1 MPIDVNAFYG
11 IETEEEEKARL
22 RRERQSL
29 FDMEASKNLQES
41 LYKELGLTESPLA
54 PDVTSEQNL
63 MSVQQAL
70 SEDGYVPEEMISKE
84 EPIKQPIEQQPE
96 PRTRGGIGS
105 FLFPEEEDIR
115 EQQSMEQSDLSNFF
129 NRIARGVPELTV
141 DLFKDYFTISDIV
154 SDVQEFEPIGT
165 HQLGRGMNQE
175 VLSKFD
181 VMLDEALPIKDHD
194 EFYSALGSGI
204 GSGLF
209 FMAGGLAGR
218 GLGLSASAISSL
230 LGAGT
235 MSQQMFEEA
244 IESGASEEDAFVNF
258 LSGGALGATEG
269 LLGVGRILDNI
280 GKRTG
285 QSFIRQVFTG
295 GIEESFQEGVQNLGQ
310 NLTAKET
317 FDLSRSLLEGMGTS
331 LGVAMI
337 TGGLFTSG
345 GIAIQRM
352 LANENTPNEDRA
364 LLEKAQENFDEVKAK
379 YSVPSGDN
387 LSYNTTKK
395 IIDTHN
401 TSGGSSTSING
412 ETITDGYAV
421 GISQGNGI
429 AIKGTEITQS
439 DLDNFARQNK
449 TLLSNPDN
457 FIGTW
462 YNKQDGKT
470 YIDVSTRVDNKD
482 EAKELG
488 KKNNQIAIYD
498 LANDSEIAV
507 ESKED
512 LKLIK
517 ETTQNKIENEE
528 IQRKEELRKKEND
541 IPKER
546 QLQLFHFSDVADN
559 EMVTE
564 PKRFGEHAFT
574 KGDQRASTEPRTFFY
589 TDPLRVMKDSPALR
603 RKNMFITTVDA
614 GKIYDLN
621 KNEQNYGVDENGV
634 KSLDKMIADAKAN
647 GWEGVRYPQGNQETV
662 NMFNEQ
668 LLVRPDSAPSL
679 ADVVAGKWA
688 DRVAKAQ
695 EKLKDFGSQ
704 LYDVTSL
711 LNPALAVSF
720 VSNMSIVVADRI
732 AHKNFGVQ
740 GGKLG
745 SIAGFTRTLL
755 DEYEQDFPII
765 RRYARDIYEK
775 VKEIREAMKKNPL
788 TMQESDEVMKV
799 VREKLNKGELDEFIP
814 TEQGVI
820 ILGGDILDF
829 EGDRRRHIGL
839 AYPEDQAT
847 RARYKKEI
855 KVNESK
861 PQYTAVLGED
871 ELGIKLVSFNHPKGA
886 IQARVKKDKRMEVD
900 ISMVSDEMRGTG
912 LGGAL
917 YEAVI
922 KYAKKNKIRVLGS
935 DSSVSENAQ
944 KVWEG
949 LRAKG
954 YRVHKNPDTGFV
966 GGTLVADNIGEPV
979 YELDIR
985 STIGKRFPEE
995 SYSVWATDAGVAR
1008 QIEKSANQGNDT
1020 LVFMAYPDAW
1030 NAIFSNYE
1038 FQKQLNALL
1047 VGQIGEENVP
1057 ELVSKED
1064 WEGRGSRVGVHP
1076 SSVTSE
1082 ATWLQYEKDIKKAI
1096 SDAIKINKDG
1106 IKKLKL
1112 VLKKASP
1119 SGKGGINAEINRLQE
1134 NIDKLDNNALAMKFA
1149 IDNGINLKGKIVGV
1163 SKFRQV
1169 NRKRSVT
1176 QADAGDVRLKD
1187 ERLVKHNL
1195 YDTEIEGYNYVPLEE
1210 PIDHRVLG
1218 AETEGTDVGMEGVI
1232 PAVEDEVKR
1241 ETLRRTQIF
1250 RIIQQRGLTLT
1261 REQASIVDGLIDLA
1275 SGNDAKLNEW
1285 VSNHPESKGEI
1296 PDPIAHA
1303 DWLQRNKEKS
1313 ERFRR
1318 EADKEL
1324 SQFLAPMS
1332 SGGFLNPDVWR
1343 GLTVVG
1349 KAVARGGKKFGKWS
1363 MEMIKQLGDW
1373 VRPILRSLWSHV
1385 TQTPSNIIKKPSKK
1399 ELDHATDPNGQIQM
1413 MGKTEEQALAEH
1425 KRDMKADHRVGTLPS
1440 KTSGYN
1446 MANEHPRLGEVL
1458 VPTIEAMRA
1467 EFDVRRRGTIDNEE
1481 LMKRAQKRAEKLT
1494 DRDILELD
1502 RGDIKNAEDVLAMR
1516 IYLTD
1521 QMLKVA
1527 DEIRANASTGDGILI
1542 KNMSDELTRVMRMW
1556 HSVRALG
1563 TEAGRV
1569 VQSFNIPMDDQV
1581 MEAMRD
1587 MAGLMN
1593 QLDPEGRYG
1602 GDIIE
1607 RMITK
1612 IINEKDEGKKQSKW
1626 QKAWEVGRF
1635 GFLNWILQ
1643 NPLTDMANIHG
1654 NATNLSFHIVSNIG
1668 NLGGAKTLLRGIK
1681 MGVKEGTK
1689 NALEVLHGEREA
1701 ISKFT
1706 EGSQVELPTAKGR
1719 KGKNWAKLLVPTTRL
1734 GMEDAFFRA
1743 MARNI
1748 ETERMVVKTSMKLGV
1763 NPDEVSN
1770 AVSDIINNPEMEQ
1783 YTRKEYVQ
1791 LVRYL
1796 EQIEDELVFQQ
1807 ELGRFGKAM
1816 ASASKVIFPIMPF
1829 VTTPANLLKAG
1840 VGATPL
1846 GLTKLLKADLSPEE
1860 KNQIIRRAV
1869 AGSVFMSGVVALIG
1883 QGLVEIT
1890 GGGSD
1895 DEYERDLMEAMGY
1908 KPNHIYINTP
1918 WGKFGGGYLN
1928 INPIMTMFTVAGDI
1942 LDKQRFRKFEKPSD
1956 EKAWHDK
1963 AIEDMTTAILGVAT
1977 SISDQ
1982 SFLLGVKQFMDFLS
1996 GRSPDWAMRMLTN
2009 FARVGS
2015 IQGIQRITGTED
2027 RGRYETRGKALEQ
2040 IQKNFPLAS
2049 NEGLTESI
2057 GTFGEQR
2064 QSQYERF
2071 PVPVS
2076 EIAPKPALDFLIENG
2091 LRVRQPSDGTK
2102 LENRTMNEHEL
2113 NFFRKGVGQLMAMAV
2128 EKLYMS
2134 QQPQEGKRIEELNE
2148 EELQDKLDDAYESAK
2163 KKVKKQLKKKLYKQ
2177 YQLQEGVK

>member
-1 MPIDVNAFYG
+1 M
-11 IETEEEEKARL
+11 
-22 RRERQSL
+22 
-29 FDMEASKNLQES
+29 
-41 LYKELGLTESPLA
+41 
-54 PDVTSEQNL
+54 
-63 MSVQQAL
+63 
-70 SEDGYVPEEMISKE
+70 
-84 EPIKQPIEQQPE
+84 
-96 PRTRGGIGS
+96 
-105 FLFPEEEDIR
+105 
-115 EQQSMEQSDLSNFF
+115 
-129 NRIARGVPELTV
+129 
-141 DLFKDYFTISDIV
+141 
-154 SDVQEFEPIGT
+154 
-165 HQLGRGMNQE
+165 
-175 VLSKFD
+175 
-181 VMLDEALPIKDHD
+181 
-194 EFYSALGSGI
+194 
-204 GSGLF
+204 
-209 FMAGGLAGR
+209 
-218 GLGLSASAISSL
+218 
-230 LGAGT
+230 
-235 MSQQMFEEA
+235 
-244 IESGASEEDAFVNF
+244 
-258 LSGGALGATEG
+258 
-269 LLGVGRILDNI
+269 
-280 GKRTG
+280 
-285 QSFIRQVFTG
+285 
-295 GIEESFQEGVQNLGQ
+295 
-310 NLTAKET
+310 
-317 FDLSRSLLEGMGTS
+317 
-331 LGVAMI
+331 
-337 TGGLFTSG
+337 
-345 GIAIQRM
+345 
-352 LANENTPNEDRA
+352 
-364 LLEKAQENFDEVKAK
+364 
-379 YSVPSGDN
+379 
-387 LSYNTTKK
+387 
-395 IIDTHN
+395 
-401 TSGGSSTSING
+401 
-412 ETITDGYAV
+412 
-421 GISQGNGI
+421 
-429 AIKGTEITQS
+429 
-439 DLDNFARQNK
+439 
-449 TLLSNPDN
+449 
-457 FIGTW
+457 
-462 YNKQDGKT
+462 
-470 YIDVSTRVDNKD
+470 
-482 EAKELG
+482 
-488 KKNNQIAIYD
+488 
-498 LANDSEIAV
+498 
-507 ESKED
+507 
-512 LKLIK
+512 
-517 ETTQNKIENEE
+517 
-528 IQRKEELRKKEND
+528 
-541 IPKER
+541 
-546 QLQLFHFSDVADN
+546 
-559 EMVTE
+559 
-564 PKRFGEHAFT
+564 
-574 KGDQRASTEPRTFFY
+574 
-589 TDPLRVMKDSPALR
+589 
-603 RKNMFITTVDA
+603 
-614 GKIYDLN
+614 
-621 KNEQNYGVDENGV
+621 
-634 KSLDKMIADAKAN
+634 
-647 GWEGVRYPQGNQETV
+647 
-662 NMFNEQ
+662 
-668 LLVRPDSAPSL
+668 
-679 ADVVAGKWA
+679 
-688 DRVAKAQ
+688 
-695 EKLKDFGSQ
+695 
-704 LYDVTSL
+704 
-711 LNPALAVSF
+711 
-720 VSNMSIVVADRI
+720 
-732 AHKNFGVQ
+732 
-740 GGKLG
+740 
-745 SIAGFTRTLL
+745 
-755 DEYEQDFPII
+755 
-765 RRYARDIYEK
+765 
-775 VKEIREAMKKNPL
+775 
-788 TMQESDEVMKV
+788 
-799 VREKLNKGELDEFIP
+799 
-814 TEQGVI
+814 
-820 ILGGDILDF
+820 
-829 EGDRRRHIGL
+829 
-839 AYPEDQAT
+839 
-847 RARYKKEI
+847 
-855 KVNESK
+855 
-861 PQYTAVLGED
+861 
-871 ELGIKLVSFNHPKGA
+871 
-886 IQARVKKDKRMEVD
+886 
-900 ISMVSDEMRGTG
+900 
-912 LGGAL
+912 
-917 YEAVI
+917 I
-922 KYAKKNKIRVLGS
+922 KYAVKNNIKTIGS
-935 DSSVSENAQ
+935 DRSVSPDARN
-944 KVWEG
+944 VWEG
-949 LRAKG
+949 FIDKG
-954 YRVHKNPDTGFV
+954 YDITKRPDNLIQETPDKDGNIIQYSI
-966 GGTLVADNIGEPV
+966 ADEDGMFSDEPV
-979 YELDIR
+979 YEMSVASAKD
-985 STIGKRFPEE
+985 KRFAED
-995 SYSVWATDAGVAR
+995 SYSVWQTDAGVAR
-1008 QIEKSANQGNDT
+1008 GIEKSAHDGNDT
-1020 LVFMAYPDAW
+1020 LVFLSYKDAY
-1030 NAIFSNYE
+1030 NAIFTNYE
-1038 FQKQLNALL
+1038 FQKQLHAVL
-1047 VGQIGEENVP
+1047 VNEIGEENVP

-1064 WEGRGSRVGVHP
+1064 WEGRGSRVGTYHSP
-1076 SSVTSE
+1076 NAK
-1082 ATWLQYEKDIKKAI
+1082 ATWKQYETDVKKAI
-1096 SDAIKINKDG
+1096 AKV
-1106 IKKLKL
+1106 KK
-1112 VLKKASP
+1112 KK
-1119 SGKGGINAEINRLQE
+1119 NAEG
-1134 NIDKLDNNALAMKFA
+1134 DKTWNTEGIAMKYA
-1149 IDNGINLKGKIVGV
+1149 IENGINLKGKIIGV
-1163 SKFRQV
+1163 AKFKQV
-1169 NRKRSVT
+1169 NRAKAET
-1176 QADAGDVRLKD
+1176 KEDLKQEAKTGRKFKD
-1187 ERLVKHNL
+1187 DRLVKHKL
-1195 YDTEIEGYNYVPLEE
+1195 YDTEIEGYNYVPLNE
-1210 PIDHRVLG
+1210 PIALEQLHT
-1218 AETEGTDVGMEGVI
+1218 ETEGTDV
-1232 PAVEDEVKR
+1232 AVEGNISKITDPAKR
-1241 ETLRRTQIF
+1241 ELHRRQHF
-1250 RIIQQRGLTLT
+1250 MQMIQQRSLPITK
-1261 REQASIVDGLIDLA
+1261 EQARIVDGLIAL
-1275 SGNDAKLNEW
+1275 SEGNDAPLNKWISEHPNSQGEISDPVLHAEW
-1285 VSNHPESKGEI
+1285 SKKNAIKAEQFRKEANQQLSDFISPKTDSKGRKPSH
-1296 PDPIAHA
+1296 PDYEGGI
-1303 DWLQRNKEKS
+1303 N
-1313 ERFRR
+1313 
-1318 EADKEL
+1318 
-1324 SQFLAPMS
+1324 LASTPLLDPKM
-1332 SGGFLNPDVWR
+1332 WR

-1349 KAVARGGKKFGKWS
+1349 KAIARTAKTFGKWAS
-1363 MEMIKQLGDW
+1363 QMISEVGEW

-1385 TQTPSNIIKKPSKK
+1385 NQVPSGIIKEATKK
-1399 ELDHATDPNGQIQM
+1399 ELDQAVDPDGQIQM

-1602 GDIIE
+1602 GDIVE

-1796 EQIEDELVFQQ
+1796 EQMEDELVFQQ

-1908 KPNHIYINTP
+1908 KPNHVYINTP

-1928 INPIMTMFTVAGDI
+1928 INPIMTMLTVAGDI

-2091 LRVRQPSDGTK
+2091 LRVKQPSDGTK
-2102 LENRTMNEHEL
+2102 LENRAMNEHEL